1 MESSNQIE
9 KFQFSNQ
16 LDIKEQISQKWIKL
30 LGSNYEIQISDIY
43 KPPDG
48 RLGISL
54 HSVSYFGHDDE
65 IYTHNYIH
73 TVLSDEIV
81 GLDGKLKR
89 GDELLE
95 VNNKILYRKDDTY
108 VIKILKSVKHQI
120 KLVCARRKIQ
130 QFNEINPKTNPK
142 RSRSTSFDKTTEIVH
157 KAKSTQ

>member
-95 VNNKILYRKDDTY
+95 IPGP
-108 VIKILKSVKHQI
+108 IKR
-120 KLVCARRKIQ
+120 RRKRPETAI
-130 QFNEINPKTNPK
+130 K
-142 RSRSTSFDKTTEIVH
+142 RRLTM
-157 KAKSTQ
+157 